1 MVTTSKDTPNS
12 PDAIADGTTTTA
24 TATAETARSKV
35 RLGYSA
41 TLADRVLYADG
52 VHGIALRGGV
62 AQIDLYQ
69 IVTPGNDKQP
79 EQRVIS
85 QRIALPLNALNELA
99 GILGRINRSVSGAQG
114 AQAGLK
120 AKQT

>member
-1 MVTTSKDTPNS
+1 MVTTSKDTPKT
-12 PDAIADGTTTTA
+12 PEATAAAAAAETAATTT
-24 TATAETARSKV
+24 ETARSAV
-35 RLGYSA
+35 RLDYSA

-69 IVTPGNDKQP
+69 VVTPGNDKQP

-85 QRIALPLNALNELA
+85 QRLALPLNALNELA
-99 GILGRINRSVSGAQG
+99 GILGKINQSVSS
-114 AQAGLK
+114 AQA
-120 AKQT
+120 AKQA

>member
-1 MVTTSKDTPNS
+1 MATTKN
-12 PDAIADGTTTTA
+12 DAPATTA
-24 TATAETARSKV
+24 ADTAETARAQM
-35 RLGYSA
+35 RLAFSP
-41 TLADRVLYADG
+41 TLPDRVLYADG

-85 QRIALPLNALNELA
+85 QRLALPVNALNELA
-99 GILGRINRSVSGAQG
+99 GILGKINQSVSS
-114 AQAGLK
+114 AQAAK
-120 AKQT
+120 AAKQT